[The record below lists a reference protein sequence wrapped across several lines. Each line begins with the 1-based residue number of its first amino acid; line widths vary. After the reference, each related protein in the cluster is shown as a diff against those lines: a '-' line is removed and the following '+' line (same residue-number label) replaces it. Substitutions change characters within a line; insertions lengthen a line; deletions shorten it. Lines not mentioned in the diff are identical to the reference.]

1 MQFFKDDKS
10 DKASCA
16 DNSDNGPFVL
26 IPKHIAISQTVAFR
40 VRLKIW
46 LQLFFGTEQIGIVAM
61 AANGSGQ
68 FCSDQLWDCK

>member
-1 MQFFKDDKS
+1 MQFFKNDKS

-26 IPKHIAISQTVAFR
+26 IPKHLAISQTVVFR
-40 VRLKIW
+40 VRLEIW
-46 LQLFFGTEQIGIVAM
+46 LQLFVGTENFGLMAM
-61 AANGSGQ
+61 AANDSGQ